1 MQQDGSPLED
11 EESARWVLD
20 GEDVGRGLD
29 VWLEAPAV
37 GKHTVELVVG
47 RSARACDCPR
57 SGSST
62 PRPTSGVTTRRRTE
76 PPMLRGMTPY
86 VLTAR

>member
-1 MQQDGSPLED
+1 MVLAGSTLRLWGAAMQQDGSPLED

-20 GEDVGRGLD
+20 GENVGRGLD

-47 RSARACDCPR
+47 RSSRADVAFRVVDPASDFGR
-57 SGSST
+57 DD
-62 PRPTSGVTTRRRTE
+62 
-76 PPMLRGMTPY
+76 
-86 VLTAR
+86 A

>member
-1 MQQDGSPLED
+1 MVLAGSALRLWGAAMQQDGSPLED

-29 VWLEAPAV
+29 VWLDAPAV

-47 RSARACDCPR
+47 RSESADVKFRVVDPASDFGPDN
-57 SGSST
+57 T
-62 PRPTSGVTTRRRTE
+62 PE
-76 PPMLRGMTPY
+76 
-86 VLTAR
+86 